1 MGFLSKLFKPKLEG
15 QVPTPPMANPP
26 VFANAYSQIAA
37 GDSTGKKK
45 KIGFDSTIKNANG
58 AQGDLA
64 QPAMLATP
72 SLLG

>member
-15 QVPTPPMANPP
+15 QLPTPPMANPP
-26 VFANAYSQIAA
+26 VFANAYSQIAS
-37 GDSTGKKK
+37 GDATGKKK
-45 KIGFDSTIKNANG
+45 KVGFDSTIKTPGG
-58 AQGDLA
+58 ATGDLA